1 MFKKGQS
8 GNPSGRPKQMQEI
21 TDLAR
26 QRAPEAFARIVD
38 LTSNDDPRVALAA
51 SQEVLNRAYGKPR
64 QALQHSGPDGG
75 DIKTIVEI
83 RRVIVDTGVPRRDE
97 LGED

>member
-1 MFKKGQS
+1 
-8 GNPSGRPKQMQEI
+8 MQEI

-26 QRAPEAFARIVD
+26 QRAPEAFARIVE
-38 LTSNDDPRVALAA
+38 LTANEDPRVALAA

-75 DIKTIVEI
+75 ALVFN
-83 RRVIVDTGVPRRDE
+83 VISGVPRGDN
-97 LGED
+97 D